1 MLVNLTYV
9 HVRAVL
15 HTCIDD
21 VKLAPKHDM
30 PGFLMS

>member
-15 HTCIDD
+15 HTCLDD
-21 VKLAPKHDM
+21 AKLPPKHNM
-30 PGFLMS
+30 LGFLMS

>member
-15 HTCIDD
+15 HTCLDD
-21 VKLAPKHDM
+21 AKLPPKRNM